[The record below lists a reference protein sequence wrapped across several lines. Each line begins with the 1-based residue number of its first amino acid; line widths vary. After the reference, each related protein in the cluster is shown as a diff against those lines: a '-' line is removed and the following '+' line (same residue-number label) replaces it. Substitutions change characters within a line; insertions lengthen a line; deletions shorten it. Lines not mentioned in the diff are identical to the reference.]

1 MSYDVGGGESIA
13 SDSRRSTMNEEGRR
27 FVPAHEAVYQNLSS
41 EMQGIFY
48 LHYFHSN
55 VSCIRVRK
63 GMLGAA
69 FKLLAGGSYISHHEA
84 ETRFRAILKVAIDNY
99 EEAPVSFDTRRVND
113 GFKGFYAYLGTS
125 SASLVCDQN
134 KSYRAQQK
142 GAPVDEGFK
151 TSLREKLAESLA
163 LLKELSGD

>member
-1 MSYDVGGGESIA
+1 MSYDVSGGDQID
-13 SDSRRSTMNEEGRR
+13 DSRRSTMNEEGRR
-27 FVPAHEAVYQNLSS
+27 FVPAHEQVYQNLSE

-84 ETRFRAILKVAIDNY
+84 ETRFRGVLKVAIDNY

-113 GFKGFYAYLGTS
+113 GFKGFYCYLGTS

-134 KSYRAQQK
+134 KSYRAQRST
-142 GAPVDEGFK
+142 PVDEGFK
-151 TSLREKLAESLA
+151 TSLREKLTESLA
-163 LLKELSGD
+163 MLEVSEASGE